1 VRQQRSVKTAVSSD
15 LYRFQSRR
23 LARSQGGTTFHLEQP
38 PSGEDARRYTL
49 ARPALRSNAQLG
61 SFFQSQLNHTR
72 AFSTNVAICTNS
84 TLGRT
89 P

>member
-1 VRQQRSVKTAVSSD
+1 VRQQTSVKTAVSSD
-15 LYRFQSRR
+15 FHRFQSRR
-23 LARSQGGTTFHLEQP
+23 LARSQGGITFHLEQT
-38 PSGEDARRYTL
+38 PSSEDARRYTL

-61 SFFQSQLNHTR
+61 PFFQSHLNHTR
-72 AFSTNVAICTNS
+72 AFSTNAAICTNS